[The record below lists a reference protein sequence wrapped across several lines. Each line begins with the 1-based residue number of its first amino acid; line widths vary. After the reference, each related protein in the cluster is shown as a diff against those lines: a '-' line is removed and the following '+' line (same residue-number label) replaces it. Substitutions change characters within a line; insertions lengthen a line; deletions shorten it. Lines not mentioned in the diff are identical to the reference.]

1 MRKDKV
7 AGAFSIAMALLIASC
22 GERGEIRSEMTR
34 ILAIGEVDSVIDKSG
49 DSLVAFDMYADW
61 CGPCRIL
68 TPTLEKVAAAS
79 KGKVV
84 FYRINLDQV
93 PEAGQAFGV
102 GGIPFVVFVKNKK
115 VVATFTGVQPEES
128 YLRAIQ
134 RFSSQQETST
144 SPGAQKM

>member
-1 MRKDKV
+1 MQKNKV
-7 AGAFSIAMALLIASC
+7 AGALSIAMALLIASC
-22 GERGEIRSEMTR
+22 GERGERKSEMTS
-34 ILAIGEVDSVIDKSG
+34 ILTIGEVNSVMDNSG

-68 TPTLEKVAAAS
+68 APTLEKVAAAT
-79 KGKVV
+79 KGKVA

-93 PEAGQAFGV
+93 PEAGQTFGV

-134 RFSSQQETST
+134 RFSGHEEAST
-144 SPGAQKM
+144 PPGAQKM

>member
-1 MRKDKV
+1 MDN
-7 AGAFSIAMALLIASC
+7 
-22 GERGEIRSEMTR
+22 
-34 ILAIGEVDSVIDKSG
+34 SG

-68 TPTLEKVAAAS
+68 APTLEKVAAAT
-79 KGKVV
+79 KGKVA

-93 PEAGQAFGV
+93 PEAGQTFGV

-134 RFSSQQETST
+134 RFSGHEEAST
-144 SPGAQKM
+144 PPGAQKM